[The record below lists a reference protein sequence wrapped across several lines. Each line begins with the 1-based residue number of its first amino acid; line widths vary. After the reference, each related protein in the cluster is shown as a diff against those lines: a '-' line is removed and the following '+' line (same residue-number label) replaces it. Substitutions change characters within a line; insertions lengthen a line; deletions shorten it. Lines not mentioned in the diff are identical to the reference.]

1 MLTSLPAPF
10 KSYADLLQHNFHFS
24 DQKCSEKHRK
34 EHKRNFDIHA
44 REICSGDSH
53 RHEILNRPRLATHFS
68 DDPARFRCDISKRN
82 REQAQPQPQPGNPSA
97 AAHNPANK
105 PQNAVSGLLA
115 NTGFNAFLGVI
126 ATLALVA
133 AGLFILR

>member
-1 MLTSLPAPF
+1 MFSGTMAIDTSAITG
-10 KSYADLLQHNFHFS
+10 AV
-24 DQKCSEKHRK
+24 
-34 EHKRNFDIHA
+34 
-44 REICSGDSH
+44 
-53 RHEILNRPRLATHFS
+53 
-68 DDPARFRCDISKRN
+68 
-82 REQAQPQPQPGNPSA
+82 QPQPQPGNPSA